1 MRRIKT
7 ISIKKYILVGVVSI
21 LFLISGISLVIINI
35 FATKAI
41 TADIRSQLKK
51 ELLENS
57 RHVKYENGE
66 IKILDGFIEEEDELH
81 FIIMDREGTIYA
93 GAYLGEFLDINL
105 ETVFPQKK
113 ITGELL
119 EFLVGGEE
127 YYLLDRVH
135 TEMTRKIGK
144 KIIVRC
150 VVKQSAVSS
159 KYQIIRVISYLSI
172 PIIIII
178 ASIFSYVIAKKF
190 SDPIKQLCEMAE
202 GIRFEGDL
210 SRRIEY
216 TGKFHELTVLSEAN
230 NRMLDKLEKIFSSQ
244 KRFNFDVAHELR
256 TPVAVIL
263 TQCEYT
269 KLNLEDKENL
279 EKTLEIIQRQAL
291 KVNNIIQQLLE
302 LSRLERD
309 NVVLKRERISLKDII
324 QSVCEEEE
332 IKAQREIEFQLDLQE
347 IDITVDVILVMMLFQ
362 NLINNAVKYSKEKV
376 VVTITTRCEEGYA
389 VARIRDYGCG
399 ISKEEQEH
407 IFKSFYRVEKF
418 RSSEGVGLGLAIARQ
433 IVELHN
439 GKMTVESEEGN
450 GSTFTVYLPQN

>member
-1 MRRIKT
+1 MRRVET
-7 ISIKKYILVGVVSI
+7 ISIKKYILVGMISI
-21 LFLISGISLVIINI
+21 LFMISGISVLIINI

-41 TADIRSQLKK
+41 ATDIRSQLKK

-57 RHVKYENGE
+57 KYVKYENGK
-66 IKILDGFIEEEDELH
+66 IKIRDGFIEEEDDLY
-81 FIIMDREGTIYA
+81 FIIIDREGIIYA
-93 GAYLGEFLDINL
+93 GMYPEEFVDINL
-105 ETVFPQKK
+105 ETIFPQKK

-119 EFLVGGEE
+119 EFSVGAEA

-135 TEMTRKIGK
+135 TEMTRKMGE

-159 KYQIIRVISYLSI
+159 KYQIIRVLSYLSI
-172 PIIIII
+172 PIIIMI
-178 ASIFSYVIAKKF
+178 AGIFGYVVAKKF

-202 GIRFEGDL
+202 GIRFDGDL

-216 TGKFHELTVLSEAN
+216 TGKFHELAVLSEAN
-230 NRMLDKLEKIFSSQ
+230 NKMLDTLEKNFLSQ
-244 KRFNFDVAHELR
+244 KRFNSDVAHELR
-256 TPVAVIL
+256 TPMAVIL

-279 EKTLEIIQRQAL
+279 EETLEIIQRQAL
-291 KVNNIIQQLLE
+291 KVNNITQQLLE
-302 LSRLERD
+302 LSRLERE
-309 NVVLKRERISLKDII
+309 NVILKREQISLKDII
-324 QSVCEEEE
+324 QIVCEEEE

-347 IDITVDVILVMMLFQ
+347 IDMTVDVTLVMMLFQ
-362 NLINNAVKYSKEKV
+362 NLINNAVKYSKEKA

-407 IFKSFYRVEKF
+407 IFTSFYRVEKS
-418 RSSEGVGLGLAIARQ
+418 RSSEGVGLGLAIAKQ
-433 IVELHN
+433 VVELHG
-439 GKMTVESEEGN
+439 GKMMVESEEGK